1 MLRFL
6 RTNRSIV
13 SGGGERESGETLRL
27 MSFLRYIP
35 WGCFPKDFKGVAP
48 EIRQSKHE
56 SRLPR
61 RVRTRSLGH
70 ERDPR
75 LGWLILAPGQHG
87 FASRERNTGRVVCVH
102 ASAPPSLPV
111 SIPTINLPVATRFCT
126 IYRCF
131 TPIYQWKSLPN
142 RLNFGR
148 NNYEESNQFCKI
160 CRNSFED
167 RKVY

>member
-13 SGGGERESGETLRL
+13 SGGGEGEWRDA
-27 MSFLRYIP
+27 SPNVLRYIP

-75 LGWLILAPGQHG
+75 LG
-87 FASRERNTGRVVCVH
+87 
-102 ASAPPSLPV
+102 
-111 SIPTINLPVATRFCT
+111 
-126 IYRCF
+126 
-131 TPIYQWKSLPN
+131 
-142 RLNFGR
+142 
-148 NNYEESNQFCKI
+148 
-160 CRNSFED
+160 
-167 RKVY
+167 

>member
-1 MLRFL
+1 MEILSSYTIPSCAEEHFHFFFKPIDRPGLSKIQRYSQSSMLRFL

-13 SGGGERESGETLRL
+13 SGRGERESGETLRL

-61 RVRTRSLGH
+61 RVRTLSLGH

-87 FASRERNTGRVVCVH
+87 FASRERNTGRVLCVCT
-102 ASAPPSLPV
+102 PPLPLR
-111 SIPTINLPVATRFCT
+111 PLCRFQRST
-126 IYRCF
+126 
-131 TPIYQWKSLPN
+131 YQ
-142 RLNFGR
+142 
-148 NNYEESNQFCKI
+148 
-160 CRNSFED
+160 
-167 RKVY
+167 